1 MRKTAAVIGIGFLS
15 TVWLTGCVSDEM
27 IIQANWKMQL
37 PDGGKELYHADTGDS
52 FHGDGEKYTV
62 LQYENT
68 EDISEFLNWRS
79 DDGTGTLYTNSYSE
93 FAENCLN
100 IIDVPQKERP
110 DYEECVYSYR
120 ERETDSSELLLVY
133 DKEKFFY
140 SVKRSI
146 PILIGYFPV
155 GMAYGILMAN
165 AGYQFGWS
173 VIISMFVYTG
183 SLHMLMV
190 SFLVNQIP
198 LMTVAVTALLLNS
211 RHIFYGLFFIEKFRE
226 YGIWKYFLIYGLTD
240 ENYSLLCSYK
250 ETDGVNEKWVHIF
263 STILLWV
270 Y

>member
-1 MRKTAAVIGIGFLS
+1 
-15 TVWLTGCVSDEM
+15 M
-27 IIQANWKMQL
+27 I
-37 PDGGKELYHADTGDS
+37 
-52 FHGDGEKYTV
+52 
-62 LQYENT
+62 
-68 EDISEFLNWRS
+68 
-79 DDGTGTLYTNSYSE
+79 
-93 FAENCLN
+93 
-100 IIDVPQKERP
+100 
-110 DYEECVYSYR
+110 
-120 ERETDSSELLLVY
+120 Y

-173 VIISMFVYTG
+173 VIVSMFVYTG
-183 SLHMLMV
+183 SLQMLMV

-211 RHIFYGLFFIEKFRE
+211 RHIFYGLSFIEKFRE

-250 ETDGVNEKWVHIF
+250 ETDGVNEKWVGEMIPFDTTGIDFALTALFVVIF
-263 STILLWV
+263 VDMIRGTKAKLPALAAALSSVLWIVLVGTERFLLPSLLTTV
-270 Y
+270 AVLIFFKPYLSKGMEEKT

>member
-1 MRKTAAVIGIGFLS
+1 
-15 TVWLTGCVSDEM
+15 M
-27 IIQANWKMQL
+27 I
-37 PDGGKELYHADTGDS
+37 
-52 FHGDGEKYTV
+52 
-62 LQYENT
+62 
-68 EDISEFLNWRS
+68 
-79 DDGTGTLYTNSYSE
+79 
-93 FAENCLN
+93 
-100 IIDVPQKERP
+100 
-110 DYEECVYSYR
+110 
-120 ERETDSSELLLVY
+120 Y

-173 VIISMFVYTG
+173 VIVSMFVYTG
-183 SLHMLMV
+183 SLQMLMV

-211 RHIFYGLFFIEKFRE
+211 RHIFYGLSFIEKFRE

-263 STILLWV
+263 FNDSALGLLDYILRNRRSGEISWKYFTGCSDGNFGYLLPSCC
-270 Y
+270 